1 MQLGAVA
8 GSYWNPLESIGPLV
22 AATPL
27 TAPGNIV
34 DEKSVVDCMAAIKD
48 WASGAAVVSSPG
60 SVIVA
65 TENCPQMEGLM
76 GKSSTF
82 GWSFHEFSIAMFDY
96 RGVL

>member
-48 WASGAAVVSSPG
+48 WASGAAVVSSPA
-60 SVIVA
+60 V
-65 TENCPQMEGLM
+65 
-76 GKSSTF
+76 SS
-82 GWSFHEFSIAMFDY
+82 WQLKIAHKW
-96 RGVL
+96 RV